1 MKTKINLTIENETLR
16 KIKLYA
22 LEHQVSV
29 SSLVE
34 DYFEKLTIKEQ
45 DIKTSLFEMIDNLKL
60 NMKAPEDFDYKKEY
74 YETKAKKYGF

>member
-45 DIKTSLFEMIDNLKL
+45 DIKTSLFE
-60 NMKAPEDFDYKKEY
+60 
-74 YETKAKKYGF
+74 